1 LISTKHTKYIKDP
14 QEDLMGKSGNPARRA
29 DELKISQVGDFKKRI
44 GGVMRLPS
52 GAVVKVRNPG
62 GLRVFLNGGMIPN
75 SLMTIVKRAL
85 DEGKGIN
92 ENDILNAEGSID
104 PEMLTDMTAL
114 LDNVVV
120 ACVVTPQVLPIPENE
135 DDRDDE
141 LLYADEFPDDDKM
154 FLFQWLTGG
163 TSDLEQFRLGQQQ
176 GVAALESVAESRKSA
191 Q

>member
-1 LISTKHTKYIKDP
+1 
-14 QEDLMGKSGNPARRA
+14 MGKSGNPARRA